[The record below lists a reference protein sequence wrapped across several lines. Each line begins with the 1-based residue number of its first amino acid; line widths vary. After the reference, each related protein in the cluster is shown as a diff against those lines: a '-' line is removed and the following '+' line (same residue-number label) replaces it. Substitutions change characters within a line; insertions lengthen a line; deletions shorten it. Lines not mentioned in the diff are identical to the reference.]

1 MKKINRIGKKYNR
14 LTVIREGEKRG
25 VRNSIT
31 WVCVCDCG
39 NEHTVLAGDLTS
51 GRVNQCR
58 ECGIKQLSQSLIK
71 KNNYK
76 IVDDIAIV
84 DISTP
89 KYKNINMVIDKED
102 IKHLTQKVYVGS
114 SRGMAYAFI
123 GRNKPFHSLLIDC
136 KKGQQIDHKD
146 GDSLNNKK
154 NNLRIANQA
163 ENCKNLSKYSSNTSG
178 QTGVSFH
185 KRINKWQSRI
195 KVNKKDIHLGYFDN
209 IDEAIITR
217 KEAEKKY
224 NYYQNHGRKRIKY
237 I

>member
-1 MKKINRIGKKYNR
+1 M
-14 LTVIREGEKRG
+14 
-25 VRNSIT
+25 
-31 WVCVCDCG
+31 
-39 NEHTVLAGDLTS
+39 A
-51 GRVNQCR
+51 
-58 ECGIKQLSQSLIK
+58 
-71 KNNYK
+71 
-76 IVDDIAIV
+76 
-84 DISTP
+84 
-89 KYKNINMVIDKED
+89 IDKED

-123 GRNKPFHSLLIDC
+123 GKNKPFHSLLIDC

-209 IDEAIITR
+209 IDEAIIAR